1 MAMFGKVLEP
11 VGYMQTVRVL
21 VQGICSYL
29 GGSAT
34 AEESAAA
41 QKDLDHIDQELG
53 ASGHGLLD
61 DQEVHRLEDDLAVV
75 YYQLGAAVRAQPEF
89 TQREVEVF
97 LQYVQDY
104 RLERQ
109 LTALYGRLMGVSAL
123 TEQPALLEE
132 LVLSRK
138 PKRWEMREFCVKVG
152 GGEEEEEE
160 EEAVSPQGLPTLCKQ
175 EATSGWRSVTPEA
188 DVSVDEAV
196 ETLVNFVLGTGLL
209 CLFTQAALTG
219 RDRALL
225 MKTWSERMA
234 ALYRKM
240 KCSGGRCLG
249 YFLEQAE
256 GDVRQQLQEAV
267 QSRSPPEE
275 AAANILQTL
284 EKNYDWLRWAVMLH
298 PAVGPLEDGA
308 EEAEDAK
315 EGADDAV
322 DAPAAATTPLP
333 PHDHLI
339 SVASEAPVP
348 HVVACYRDAPAALD
362 KSRIHQLIVDL
373 EWKIPNPPPEVYAS
387 IEEDPGRAR
396 RYLAA
401 RMLRKLQDGLGA
413 GVAVHV
419 VPGRMEMKCNFP
431 PASYY
436 LYEYKHRLA
445 SGTVCV
451 FG

>member
-34 AEESAAA
+34 QEETELA
-41 QKDLDHIDQELG
+41 KKNLDHIDQELG
-53 ASGHGLLD
+53 ATSYGLLK
-61 DQEVHRLEDDLAVV
+61 DQEVHQLENDLAVV
-75 YYQLGAAVRAQPEF
+75 YYQLGTAVRAQSDF
-89 TQREVEVF
+89 TKKETEVF

-109 LTALYGRLMGVSAL
+109 LTALYNRLMGVSAL
-123 TEQPALLEE
+123 TDQPPLLEE
-132 LVLSRK
+132 VILSHK
-138 PKRWEMREFCVKVG
+138 PKRWELSEFCVKI
-152 GGEEEEEE
+152 
-160 EEAVSPQGLPTLCKQ
+160 
-175 EATSGWRSVTPEA
+175 
-188 DVSVDEAV
+188 
-196 ETLVNFVLGTGLL
+196 NFVLGTGLL
-209 CLFTQAALTG
+209 CLFTQASLTG
-219 RDRALL
+219 RDQALL
-225 MKTWSERMA
+225 IKSWSDRMG

-240 KCSGGRCLG
+240 KNTGGRCLG

-256 GDVRQQLQEAV
+256 EDIRQQLQEAV
-267 QSRSPPEE
+267 HNRLPPDE
-275 AAANILQTL
+275 AAGSILKTL

-298 PAVGPLEDGA
+298 PAVGPK
-308 EEAEDAK
+308 EEEEEEE
-315 EGADDAV
+315 EGGENEGE
-322 DAPAAATTPLP
+322 ATERQPGNL
-333 PHDHLI
+333 L
-339 SVASEAPVP
+339 SVASEAPIP
-348 HVVACYRDAPAALD
+348 HVVACYRDTPTTLD

-396 RYLAA
+396 RYLAS
-401 RMLRKLQDGLGA
+401 RMLKKLQEGLGS

-431 PASYY
+431 QASYY

>member
-34 AEESAAA
+34 AEEMDLA
-41 QKDLDHIDQELG
+41 KKNLDHIDQELG
-53 ASGHGLLD
+53 ATGHGLLED
-61 DQEVHRLEDDLAVV
+61 EEVHRLEDDLAVV
-75 YYQLGAAVRAQPEF
+75 YYQLGTAVRAQSDF
-89 TQREVEVF
+89 TKKETEVF
-97 LQYVQDY
+97 LQYVHDH

-109 LTALYGRLMGVSAL
+109 VTALYNRLMGVSAL
-123 TEQPALLEE
+123 TDQPTLLEQ
-132 LVLSRK
+132 LILTRK
-138 PKRWEMREFCVKVG
+138 PKRWELKEFCVKI
-152 GGEEEEEE
+152 
-160 EEAVSPQGLPTLCKQ
+160 
-175 EATSGWRSVTPEA
+175 
-188 DVSVDEAV
+188 
-196 ETLVNFVLGTGLL
+196 NFVLGTGLL
-209 CLFTQAALTG
+209 CLFTQASLTG
-219 RDRALL
+219 RDQALL
-225 MKTWSERMA
+225 MKTWSDRMG

-240 KCSGGRCLG
+240 KNMGGRCLG

-256 GDVRQQLQEAV
+256 GDIRKQLNEAV
-267 QSRSPPEE
+267 QNRAPPEE
-275 AAANILQTL
+275 AATGLLKTL

-298 PAVGPLEDGA
+298 PAVGPMEDEQDEETEDEK
-308 EEAEDAK
+308 EEAPVEQ
-315 EGADDAV
+315 
-322 DAPAAATTPLP
+322 P
-333 PHDHLI
+333 PNNLL
-339 SVASEAPVP
+339 SVASEAPTP
-348 HVVACYRDAPAALD
+348 HVVACYRDTPTSLD

-373 EWKIPNPPPEVYAS
+373 EWKIPNPPPEVYSS

-396 RYLAA
+396 RYLAS
-401 RMLRKLQDGLGA
+401 RMLKKLQEGLGS

-431 PASYY
+431 QASYY

>member
-34 AEESAAA
+34 AEETELA
-41 QKDLDHIDQELG
+41 KKNLDHIDQELG
-53 ASGHGLLD
+53 ATGHGLLD
-61 DQEVHRLEDDLAVV
+61 DQEVHGLEDDLAVV
-75 YYQLGAAVRAQPEF
+75 YYQLGTAVRAQSDF
-89 TQREVEVF
+89 TKKETEVF
-97 LQYVQDY
+97 LQYVKDY

-109 LTALYGRLMGVSAL
+109 LTALYNRLMGVSAL
-123 TEQPALLEE
+123 TDQPTLLEE
-132 LVLSRK
+132 LILTRK
-138 PKRWEMREFCVKVG
+138 PKRWELREFCVKI
-152 GGEEEEEE
+152 
-160 EEAVSPQGLPTLCKQ
+160 
-175 EATSGWRSVTPEA
+175 
-188 DVSVDEAV
+188 
-196 ETLVNFVLGTGLL
+196 NFVLGTGLL
-209 CLFTQAALTG
+209 CLFTQASLTG
-219 RDRALL
+219 RDQALL
-225 MKTWSERMA
+225 MKTWSDRMG

-240 KCSGGRCLG
+240 KNTGGRCLG
-249 YFLEQAE
+249 YFMEQAE
-256 GDVRQQLQEAV
+256 EDIRQQLHEAV
-267 QSRSPPEE
+267 QNRAPPE
-275 AAANILQTL
+275 
-284 EKNYDWLRWAVMLH
+284 D
-298 PAVGPLEDGA
+298 A
-308 EEAEDAK
+308 EEQKEAPPAEQK
-315 EGADDAV
+315 
-322 DAPAAATTPLP
+322 PNNFL
-333 PHDHLI
+333 
-339 SVASEAPVP
+339 SVASEAPIP
-348 HVVACYRDAPAALD
+348 HVMACYRDTPTSLD

-396 RYLAA
+396 RYLAS
-401 RMLRKLQDGLGA
+401 RMLKKLQEGLGS

>member
-11 VGYMQTVRVL
+11 VGYMQTVRVQ

-34 AEESAAA
+34 AEETEVA
-41 QKDLDHIDQELG
+41 KKNLDSIDQELG

-75 YYQLGAAVRAQPEF
+75 YYQLGTAVRAQSDF
-89 TQREVEVF
+89 TKKETEVF

-109 LTALYGRLMGVSAL
+109 LTALYNRLMGVSAL
-123 TEQPALLEE
+123 TDQPTLLEE
-132 LVLSRK
+132 VILSRK
-138 PKRWEMREFCVKVG
+138 PKRWELREFCVK
-152 GGEEEEEE
+152 
-160 EEAVSPQGLPTLCKQ
+160 
-175 EATSGWRSVTPEA
+175 
-188 DVSVDEAV
+188 
-196 ETLVNFVLGTGLL
+196 VNFVLGTGLL
-209 CLFTQAALTG
+209 CLFTQASLTG
-219 RDRALL
+219 RDQALL
-225 MKTWSERMA
+225 MKTWSDRMG

-240 KCSGGRCLG
+240 KNTGGRCLG
-249 YFLEQAE
+249 YFLQQAE
-256 GDVRQQLQEAV
+256 EDVRQQLHQAV
-267 QSRSPPEE
+267 QDRAPPEE
-275 AAANILQTL
+275 AASNILKTL

-298 PAVGPLEDGA
+298 PAVGALDDEKEEEEPQEEKADKGDKEEVPEKQPLNNF
-308 EEAEDAK
+308 
-315 EGADDAV
+315 
-322 DAPAAATTPLP
+322 L
-333 PHDHLI
+333 
-339 SVASEAPVP
+339 SVASEPPIP
-348 HVVACYRDAPAALD
+348 HVVACYRDTPTSLD

-396 RYLAA
+396 RYLAS
-401 RMLRKLQDGLGA
+401 RMLKKLQEGLGS

>member
-29 GGSAT
+29 GGSST
-34 AEESAAA
+34 SEEAEGA
-41 QKDLDHIDQELG
+41 KKNLDHMDQELG
-53 ASGHGLLD
+53 ASGGGLLED
-61 DQEVHRLEDDLAVV
+61 PEVHQLEDDLTVV
-75 YYQLGAAVRAQPEF
+75 YYQLGTAVRAHPDF
-89 TQREVEVF
+89 TQKETEVF
-97 LQYVQDY
+97 LHYVQDY

-109 LTALYGRLMGVSAL
+109 LTALYNRLMGVSVL
-123 TEQPALLEE
+123 SDQPTLLEE
-132 LVLSRK
+132 LILNRK
-138 PKRWEMREFCVKVG
+138 PKRWELREFCVKI
-152 GGEEEEEE
+152 
-160 EEAVSPQGLPTLCKQ
+160 
-175 EATSGWRSVTPEA
+175 
-188 DVSVDEAV
+188 
-196 ETLVNFVLGTGLL
+196 NFVLGTGLL
-209 CLFTQAALTG
+209 CLFTQASLTG
-219 RDRALL
+219 RDQALL
-225 MKTWSERMA
+225 MKTWSDRMG

-240 KCSGGRCLG
+240 KTSGGRCLG

-256 GDVRQQLQEAV
+256 DDIRQQLQEAV
-267 QSRSPPEE
+267 QRRAPPEE
-275 AAANILQTL
+275 AAGDILKTL

-298 PAVGPLEDGA
+298 PAVGRMEDDKD
-308 EEAEDAK
+308 EETQEGEKEKEPTEDQSNN
-315 EGADDAV
+315 
-322 DAPAAATTPLP
+322 L
-333 PHDHLI
+333 L
-339 SVASEAPVP
+339 SVASEAPIP
-348 HVVACYRDAPAALD
+348 HVMACYRDAPTSLD
-362 KSRIHQLIVDL
+362 KSRIHQLIQDL

-396 RYLAA
+396 RYLAS
-401 RMLRKLQDGLGA
+401 RMLKKLQEGLGS

>member
-1 MAMFGKVLEP
+1 MFGKVLEP

-34 AEESAAA
+34 AEETELT
-41 QKDLDHIDQELG
+41 KKNLDHIDQELG
-53 ASGHGLLD
+53 SSGHGLLED
-61 DQEVHRLEDDLAVV
+61 REVHRLEDELAVV
-75 YYQLGAAVRAQPEF
+75 YYQLGAVVRAQANF
-89 TQREVEVF
+89 TKKETEVF

-109 LTALYGRLMGVSAL
+109 LTALYSRLMGVSAL
-123 TEQPALLEE
+123 TDQPTLLEE
-132 LVLSRK
+132 VILTRK
-138 PKRWEMREFCVKVG
+138 PKRWELKEFCVKI
-152 GGEEEEEE
+152 
-160 EEAVSPQGLPTLCKQ
+160 
-175 EATSGWRSVTPEA
+175 
-188 DVSVDEAV
+188 
-196 ETLVNFVLGTGLL
+196 NFVLGTGLL
-209 CLFTQAALTG
+209 CLFTQASLTG
-219 RDRALL
+219 RDQALL
-225 MKTWSERMA
+225 MKTWSERMG

-240 KCSGGRCLG
+240 KNTGGRCLG

-256 GDVRQQLQEAV
+256 GDIRHQLGEAV
-267 QSRSPPEE
+267 QDRAPPEQ
-275 AAANILQTL
+275 AAASILKTL

-298 PAVGPLEDGA
+298 PAVGGVEDVQEG
-308 EEAEDAK
+308 EETREEK
-315 EGADDAV
+315 EGAQEEQQ
-322 DAPAAATTPLP
+322 PNNL
-333 PHDHLI
+333 L
-339 SVASEAPVP
+339 SVASAAPIP
-348 HVVACYRDAPAALD
+348 HVVACYRDTPTSLD

-373 EWKIPNPPPEVYAS
+373 EWKMPNPPPEVYAS

-396 RYLAA
+396 RYLAS
-401 RMLRKLQDGLGA
+401 RMLEKLQEGLGA

-431 PASYY
+431 QASYY

>member
-1 MAMFGKVLEP
+1 MFGKVLEP

-34 AEESAAA
+34 QEETELA
-41 QKDLDHIDQELG
+41 KKNLDHIDQELG
-53 ASGHGLLD
+53 ATSYGLLK
-61 DQEVHRLEDDLAVV
+61 DQEVHQLENDLAVV
-75 YYQLGAAVRAQPEF
+75 YYQLGTAVRAQSDF
-89 TQREVEVF
+89 TKKETEVF

-109 LTALYGRLMGVSAL
+109 LTALYNRLMGVSAL
-123 TEQPALLEE
+123 TDQPPLLEE
-132 LVLSRK
+132 LILSRK
-138 PKRWEMREFCVKVG
+138 PKRWELSEFCVKI
-152 GGEEEEEE
+152 
-160 EEAVSPQGLPTLCKQ
+160 
-175 EATSGWRSVTPEA
+175 
-188 DVSVDEAV
+188 
-196 ETLVNFVLGTGLL
+196 NFVLGTGLL
-209 CLFTQAALTG
+209 CLFTQASLTG
-219 RDRALL
+219 RDQALL
-225 MKTWSERMA
+225 IKSWSDRMG
-234 ALYRKM
+234 ALYKKM
-240 KCSGGRCLG
+240 KNTGGRCLG

-256 GDVRQQLQEAV
+256 DDIRQQLQEAV
-267 QSRSPPEE
+267 HNRLPPDE
-275 AAANILQTL
+275 AAAGILKTL

-298 PAVGPLEDGA
+298 PAVGP
-308 EEAEDAK
+308 EEEEEEK
-315 EGADDAV
+315 EEGGENEGE
-322 DAPAAATTPLP
+322 ATEPQPGNL
-333 PHDHLI
+333 L
-339 SVASEAPVP
+339 SVASEAPIP
-348 HVVACYRDAPAALD
+348 HVVACYRDTPTSLD

-396 RYLAA
+396 RYLAS
-401 RMLRKLQDGLGA
+401 RMLKKLQEGLGS

-431 PASYY
+431 QASYY

>member
-1 MAMFGKVLEP
+1 MFGKVLEP

-29 GGSAT
+29 GGSST
-34 AEESAAA
+34 AEEAEVA
-41 QKDLDHIDQELG
+41 KKNLDHIDQELG
-53 ASGHGLLD
+53 ASGHGLLED
-61 DQEVHRLEDDLAVV
+61 GEVHQLEDDLAVV
-75 YYQLGAAVRAQPEF
+75 YYQLGTAVRAQADF
-89 TQREVEVF
+89 TKKETEVF

-109 LTALYGRLMGVSAL
+109 LTALYNRLMGVSAL
-123 TEQPALLEE
+123 TDQPTLLEE
-132 LVLSRK
+132 LILNRK
-138 PKRWEMREFCVKVG
+138 PKRWELREFCIKI
-152 GGEEEEEE
+152 
-160 EEAVSPQGLPTLCKQ
+160 
-175 EATSGWRSVTPEA
+175 
-188 DVSVDEAV
+188 
-196 ETLVNFVLGTGLL
+196 NFVLGTGLL
-209 CLFTQAALTG
+209 CLFTQASLTG
-219 RDRALL
+219 RDQALL
-225 MKTWSERMA
+225 MKSWSDRMG

-240 KCSGGRCLG
+240 KNSGGRCLG

-256 GDVRQQLQEAV
+256 DDIRHELQEAV
-267 QSRSPPEE
+267 QRRAAPEE
-275 AAANILQTL
+275 AAADILKTL

-298 PAVGPLEDGA
+298 PAVGPMEDEGD
-308 EEAEDAK
+308 EETEEEK
-315 EGADDAV
+315 E
-322 DAPAAATTPLP
+322 PTEEQPSNL
-333 PHDHLI
+333 L
-339 SVASEAPVP
+339 SVASEAPIP
-348 HVVACYRDAPAALD
+348 HVMACYRDAPTSLD

-396 RYLAA
+396 RYLAS
-401 RMLRKLQDGLGA
+401 RMLKKLQEGLGS

>member
-29 GGSAT
+29 GGGAT
-34 AEESAAA
+34 AEESELA
-41 QKDLDHIDQELG
+41 KKNLDHIDQELG

-75 YYQLGAAVRAQPEF
+75 YYQLGTAVRAQSDF
-89 TQREVEVF
+89 TKKETEVF

-109 LTALYGRLMGVSAL
+109 LTALYSRLMGVSAL
-123 TEQPALLEE
+123 TDQPTLLEE
-132 LVLSRK
+132 LILSRK
-138 PKRWEMREFCVKVG
+138 PKRWELREFCVKI
-152 GGEEEEEE
+152 
-160 EEAVSPQGLPTLCKQ
+160 
-175 EATSGWRSVTPEA
+175 
-188 DVSVDEAV
+188 
-196 ETLVNFVLGTGLL
+196 NFVLGTGLL
-209 CLFTQAALTG
+209 CLFTQASLTG
-219 RDRALL
+219 RDQALL
-225 MKTWSERMA
+225 MKTWSDRMG

-240 KCSGGRCLG
+240 KNQGGRCFG

-267 QSRSPPEE
+267 QNRAPPEE
-275 AAANILQTL
+275 AATSILKTL

-298 PAVGPLEDGA
+298 PAVGPMEDEKDEEP
-308 EEAEDAK
+308 EEAK
-315 EGADDAV
+315 EV
-322 DAPAAATTPLP
+322 SP
-333 PHDHLI
+333 PPQQQQQLNNLI

-348 HVVACYRDAPAALD
+348 HVVACYRDTPTSLD

-373 EWKIPNPPPEVYAS
+373 EWKIPNPPPEVYTS

-396 RYLAA
+396 RYLAS
-401 RMLRKLQDGLGA
+401 RMLSKLQEGLGS

-431 PASYY
+431 PASFY

>member
-34 AEESAAA
+34 QEETELA
-41 QKDLDHIDQELG
+41 KKNLDHIDQELG
-53 ASGHGLLD
+53 ATSYGLLK
-61 DQEVHRLEDDLAVV
+61 DQEVHQLENDLAVV
-75 YYQLGAAVRAQPEF
+75 YYQLGTAVRAQSDF
-89 TQREVEVF
+89 TKKETEVF

-109 LTALYGRLMGVSAL
+109 LTALYNRLMGVSAL
-123 TEQPALLEE
+123 TDQPPLLEE
-132 LVLSRK
+132 LILSRK
-138 PKRWEMREFCVKVG
+138 PKRWELSEFCVKI
-152 GGEEEEEE
+152 
-160 EEAVSPQGLPTLCKQ
+160 
-175 EATSGWRSVTPEA
+175 
-188 DVSVDEAV
+188 
-196 ETLVNFVLGTGLL
+196 NFVLGTGLL
-209 CLFTQAALTG
+209 CLFTQASLTG
-219 RDRALL
+219 RDQALL
-225 MKTWSERMA
+225 IKSWSDRMG

-240 KCSGGRCLG
+240 KNTGGRCLG

-256 GDVRQQLQEAV
+256 DDIRQQLQEAV
-267 QSRSPPEE
+267 HNRLPPDE
-275 AAANILQTL
+275 AAASILKTL

-298 PAVGPLEDGA
+298 PAVGPK
-308 EEAEDAK
+308 EEEEEK
-315 EGADDAV
+315 EEGGENEGE
-322 DAPAAATTPLP
+322 ATEPQPGNL
-333 PHDHLI
+333 L
-339 SVASEAPVP
+339 SVASEAPTP
-348 HVVACYRDAPAALD
+348 HVVACYRDTPTSLD

-396 RYLAA
+396 RYLAS
-401 RMLRKLQDGLGA
+401 RMLKKLQEGLGS

-431 PASYY
+431 QASYY

>member
-34 AEESAAA
+34 AEETEVA
-41 QKDLDHIDQELG
+41 KKNLDSIDQELG

-75 YYQLGAAVRAQPEF
+75 YYQLGTASVYPPIESYCVRAQSEF
-89 TQREVEVF
+89 TKKETEVF

-109 LTALYGRLMGVSAL
+109 LTALYNRLMGVSAL
-123 TEQPALLEE
+123 TDQPTLLEE
-132 LVLSRK
+132 LILSRK
-138 PKRWEMREFCVKVG
+138 PKRWELREFCVKV
-152 GGEEEEEE
+152 
-160 EEAVSPQGLPTLCKQ
+160 
-175 EATSGWRSVTPEA
+175 
-188 DVSVDEAV
+188 
-196 ETLVNFVLGTGLL
+196 NFVLGTSLL
-209 CLFTQAALTG
+209 CLFTQASLTG
-219 RDRALL
+219 RDQALL
-225 MKTWSERMA
+225 MKTWSDRMG

-240 KCSGGRCLG
+240 KNTGGRCLG
-249 YFLEQAE
+249 YFLEQAQE
-256 GDVRQQLQEAV
+256 DVRQQLHEAV
-267 QSRSPPEE
+267 QNRAPPEE
-275 AAANILQTL
+275 AAGSILKTL

-298 PAVGPLEDGA
+298 PAVGPLEDEKS
-308 EEAEDAK
+308 EEVQEEK
-315 EGADDAV
+315 EGKEEKEEKEGVVAEQQPNNFFSV
-322 DAPAAATTPLP
+322 VSEP
-333 PHDHLI
+333 PI
-339 SVASEAPVP
+339 P
-348 HVVACYRDAPAALD
+348 HVVACYRDTPTSLD

-396 RYLAA
+396 RYLAS
-401 RMLRKLQDGLGA
+401 RMLKKLQEGLGS
-413 GVAVHV
+413 GVSVHV

-445 SGTVCV
+445 SGTVSV
-451 FG
+451 

>member
-11 VGYMQTVRVL
+11 VGYMQTVRVV

-34 AEESAAA
+34 AEESESAR
-41 QKDLDHIDQELG
+41 KNLDHIDQELG

-75 YYQLGAAVRAQPEF
+75 YYQLGTAVRAQSDF
-89 TQREVEVF
+89 TKKETEVF
-97 LQYVQDY
+97 LQYAQDH

-109 LTALYGRLMGVSAL
+109 LTALYSRLMGVSAL
-123 TEQPALLEE
+123 TDQPTLLEE
-132 LVLSRK
+132 LILNRK
-138 PKRWEMREFCVKVG
+138 PKRWELREFCVKI
-152 GGEEEEEE
+152 
-160 EEAVSPQGLPTLCKQ
+160 
-175 EATSGWRSVTPEA
+175 
-188 DVSVDEAV
+188 
-196 ETLVNFVLGTGLL
+196 NFVLGTGLL
-209 CLFTQAALTG
+209 CLFTQASLTG
-219 RDRALL
+219 RDQALL
-225 MKTWSERMA
+225 MKTWSDRMG

-240 KCSGGRCLG
+240 KNQGGRCLG

-256 GDVRQQLQEAV
+256 GDVREQLQEAV
-267 QSRSPPEE
+267 QNRSPPEE
-275 AAANILQTL
+275 AAASILKTL
-284 EKNYDWLRWAVMLH
+284 ERNYDWLRWAVMLH
-298 PAVGPLEDGA
+298 PAVGPMEDEKDG
-308 EEAEDAK
+308 EEEEEEEETK
-315 EGADDAV
+315 EV
-322 DAPAAATTPLP
+322 APP
-333 PHDHLI
+333 PPQPQQSTNLI
-339 SVASEAPVP
+339 SVASEPPVP
-348 HVVACYRDAPAALD
+348 HVVACYRDTPTSLD

-396 RYLAA
+396 RYLAS
-401 RMLRKLQDGLGA
+401 RMLSKLQEGLGS

>member
-29 GGSAT
+29 GGSAS
-34 AEESAAA
+34 AEESEAA
-41 QKDLDHIDQELG
+41 KKNLDSMDQELG
-53 ASGHGLLD
+53 AGGAGLLD

-75 YYQLGAAVRAQPEF
+75 YYQLGTAVRAQAQF
-89 TQREVEVF
+89 TKKETEVF

-109 LTALYGRLMGVSAL
+109 LMALYNRLMGVSAL
-123 TEQPALLEE
+123 TDQPTLLEE
-132 LVLSRK
+132 LILNRK
-138 PKRWEMREFCVKVG
+138 PKRWELREFCVKI
-152 GGEEEEEE
+152 
-160 EEAVSPQGLPTLCKQ
+160 
-175 EATSGWRSVTPEA
+175 
-188 DVSVDEAV
+188 
-196 ETLVNFVLGTGLL
+196 NFVLGTGLL
-209 CLFTQAALTG
+209 CLFTQASLTG
-219 RDRALL
+219 RDQALL
-225 MKTWSERMA
+225 MKTWSDRMG

-240 KCSGGRCLG
+240 KNSGSRCLG

-256 GDVRQQLQEAV
+256 MDVRHQLQEAV
-267 QSRSPPEE
+267 QSRAPPEE
-275 AAANILQTL
+275 AAGSILKTL

-298 PAVGPLEDGA
+298 PAVGPM
-308 EEAEDAK
+308 EEAEEEGK
-315 EGADDAV
+315 EEETQQEEKEEKEEKEEV
-322 DAPAAATTPLP
+322 VQQSNNF
-333 PHDHLI
+333 I
-339 SVASEAPVP
+339 SVASDPPVP
-348 HVVACYRDAPAALD
+348 HVVVCFRDTPTSLD

-396 RYLAA
+396 CYLAA
-401 RMLRKLQDGLGA
+401 RMLKKLQDGLGE
-413 GVAVHV
+413 GVSVHV
-419 VPGRMEMKCNFP
+419 VPGRMEMKSNFP

>member
-1 MAMFGKVLEP
+1 MFGKVLEP

-34 AEESAAA
+34 QEETELA
-41 QKDLDHIDQELG
+41 KKNLDHIDQELG
-53 ASGHGLLD
+53 ATSYGLLK
-61 DQEVHRLEDDLAVV
+61 DQEVHQLENDLAVV
-75 YYQLGAAVRAQPEF
+75 YYQLGTAVRAQSDF
-89 TQREVEVF
+89 TKKETEVF

-109 LTALYGRLMGVSAL
+109 LTALYNRLMGVSAL
-123 TEQPALLEE
+123 TDQPPLLEE
-132 LVLSRK
+132 LILSRK
-138 PKRWEMREFCVKVG
+138 PKRWELSEFCVKI
-152 GGEEEEEE
+152 
-160 EEAVSPQGLPTLCKQ
+160 
-175 EATSGWRSVTPEA
+175 
-188 DVSVDEAV
+188 
-196 ETLVNFVLGTGLL
+196 NFVLGTGLL
-209 CLFTQAALTG
+209 CLFTQASLTG
-219 RDRALL
+219 RDQALL
-225 MKTWSERMA
+225 IKSWSDRMG

-240 KCSGGRCLG
+240 KNTGGRCLG

-256 GDVRQQLQEAV
+256 DDIRQQLQEAV
-267 QSRSPPEE
+267 HNRLPPDE
-275 AAANILQTL
+275 AAAGILKTL

-298 PAVGPLEDGA
+298 PAVGP
-308 EEAEDAK
+308 EEEEEEK
-315 EGADDAV
+315 EEGGENEGE
-322 DAPAAATTPLP
+322 ATEPQPGNL
-333 PHDHLI
+333 L
-339 SVASEAPVP
+339 SVASEAPIP
-348 HVVACYRDAPAALD
+348 HVVACYRDTPTSLD

-396 RYLAA
+396 RYLAS
-401 RMLRKLQDGLGA
+401 RMLKKLQEGLGS

-431 PASYY
+431 QASYY